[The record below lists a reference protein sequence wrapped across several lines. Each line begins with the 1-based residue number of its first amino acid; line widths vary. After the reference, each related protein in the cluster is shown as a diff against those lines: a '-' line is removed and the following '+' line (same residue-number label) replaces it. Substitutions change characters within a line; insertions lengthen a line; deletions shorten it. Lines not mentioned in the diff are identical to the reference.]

1 MRCFLV
7 ILSAVLLLVGA
18 ATAQTVDDLS
28 IDQRKELTVFA
39 IRGGLGILMGPND
52 VKDVPSGSDLETM
65 IATGLNGNGLL
76 CASIREIW
84 ALRLPGKYEVTCVAY
99 RGGSGTK
106 TYVIDALNGVA
117 FQQ

>member
-1 MRCFLV
+1 
-7 ILSAVLLLVGA
+7 
-18 ATAQTVDDLS
+18 
-28 IDQRKELTVFA
+28 
-39 IRGGLGILMGPND
+39 
-52 VKDVPSGSDLETM
+52 M

-76 CASIREIW
+76 CASIREIR